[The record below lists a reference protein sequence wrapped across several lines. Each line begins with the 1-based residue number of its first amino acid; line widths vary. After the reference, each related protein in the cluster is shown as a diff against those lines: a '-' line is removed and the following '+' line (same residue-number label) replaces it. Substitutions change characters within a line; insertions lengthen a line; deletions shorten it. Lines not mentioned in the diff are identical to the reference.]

1 VGERGAELFI
11 PKSSGTVVPNEDLKG
26 IGGTTNINFT
36 INTVDAQGVDELL
49 TNRRSTIINVIN
61 DALNRQGKEALV

>member
-11 PKSSGTVVPNEDLKG
+11 PKSSGTVVPNEEIKG
-26 IGGTTNINFT
+26 MGGTTNINFT
-36 INTVDAQGVDELL
+36 INTVDARGVDELL
-49 TNRRSTIINVIN
+49 TSRRNTIVNVIN